1 MKKSN
6 LFLGIAITI
15 FIIACL
21 ILSTPHLSA
30 KEIPISQ
37 AQLAAKNFYY
47 ERALIE
53 YDLNYEDIKVT
64 ATTTVTHND
73 IPLIHIFDIGKDE
86 GFVIIAGDDR
96 VVPVLGYSLKGG
108 YVQETS
114 APPPALEELLS
125 QYEQQII
132 DILENQYRSSI
143 QIDSLWQHYTSPVFA
158 PSKGFRRVVP
168 LIETIW
174 DQDRYYNAF
183 CPEDPNGADG
193 HARVGCVAV
202 AMAQIMRYHKYPE
215 HGTGSNSYYYD
226 PYGWI
231 SADFGNATYN
241 WDNMPNYLTDYND
254 DVALIGFHCGVS
266 VEMMYG
272 PEGSGAYSSDVP
284 YALINYFNY
293 ASSVSYEERRY
304 YSDTQ
309 WENLLQTELS
319 AKRPVYY
326 SGSGSGGGHAF
337 VCDGYNGSY
346 FHFNWGWGGLY
357 NGYFY
362 LSSLNPGTHDFNW
375 LQAAVVG
382 IKSPLLPVA
391 DFSASATTIL
401 PGESIDFYD
410 LSEGIPNSWIWS
422 FDGGTPA
429 TSSLQNPTGIMYSS
443 PGTYDVSLSV
453 GNTNGIDDTLKSAYI
468 TVSDTAL
475 PIADFTISSST
486 PTLTETVYLTDS
498 SLNNPYEWQWS
509 FYPDSV
515 TFLDDTDANSQNIAV
530 RFDAPGN
537 YSVFLTA
544 TNENGSD
551 IATKFNVISAGGS
564 LLPFTEDFE
573 IAIWKDKWTIE
584 NPDLGITWDGYYK
597 LSGNLPS
604 RKAAWLYFYDYY
616 TTGERDRLISPLIN
630 LSSYDSATLNFR
642 HAYAI
647 YNTTRKD
654 SLIIYIS
661 TDNGN
666 QWERIFAATDDGAG
680 SFATHPPTTQ
690 EFIPTQPEDW
700 SGVGY
705 GADPI
710 TIDLSPWAGNANV
723 KIMFESYNG
732 HGNSLYI
739 DDLMIT
745 SNNYPPT
752 ILWFNPPLTEFT
764 VPSDTTITFTLA
776 AYDANDEVSYSWLLN
791 GEEQGI
797 EDSLWTYTFEEPGEY
812 EIQALVT
819 DDEYEGAVIWNIEV
833 LPDVGV
839 EPPYPSSI
847 TMLKANYPNP
857 FQFATTINYS
867 LSQPQRVKIQI
878 YNIRGQL
885 VEELLDQKQAAGEH
899 AVSWHPDNLSSGI
912 YFYRLET
919 ATKSFIK
926 KMVLIK

>member
-1 MKKSN
+1 
-6 LFLGIAITI
+6 
-15 FIIACL
+15 
-21 ILSTPHLSA
+21 
-30 KEIPISQ
+30 
-37 AQLAAKNFYY
+37 
-47 ERALIE
+47 
-53 YDLNYEDIKVT
+53 
-64 ATTTVTHND
+64 
-73 IPLIHIFDIGKDE
+73 
-86 GFVIIAGDDR
+86 
-96 VVPVLGYSLKGG
+96 
-108 YVQETS
+108 
-114 APPPALEELLS
+114 
-125 QYEQQII
+125 
-132 DILENQYRSSI
+132 
-143 QIDSLWQHYTSPVFA
+143 
-158 PSKGFRRVVP
+158 
-168 LIETIW
+168 
-174 DQDRYYNAF
+174 
-183 CPEDPNGADG
+183 
-193 HARVGCVAV
+193 
-202 AMAQIMRYHKYPE
+202 
-215 HGTGSNSYYYD
+215 
-226 PYGWI
+226 
-231 SADFGNATYN
+231 
-241 WDNMPNYLTDYND
+241 
-254 DVALIGFHCGVS
+254 
-266 VEMMYG
+266 
-272 PEGSGAYSSDVP
+272 
-284 YALINYFNY
+284 
-293 ASSVSYEERRY
+293 
-304 YSDTQ
+304 
-309 WENLLQTELS
+309 
-319 AKRPVYY
+319 
-326 SGSGSGGGHAF
+326 
-337 VCDGYNGSY
+337 
-346 FHFNWGWGGLY
+346 
-357 NGYFY
+357 
-362 LSSLNPGTHDFNW
+362 
-375 LQAAVVG
+375 
-382 IKSPLLPVA
+382 
-391 DFSASATTIL
+391 
-401 PGESIDFYD
+401 
-410 LSEGIPNSWIWS
+410 
-422 FDGGTPA
+422 
-429 TSSLQNPTGIMYSS
+429 
-443 PGTYDVSLSV
+443 
-453 GNTNGIDDTLKSAYI
+453 
-468 TVSDTAL
+468 VSDTAL
-475 PIADFTISSST
+475 PIADFTISNST
-486 PTLTETVYLTDS
+486 PTLTNTVYLTDS

-530 RFDAPGN
+530 RFDVPGN

-752 ILWFNPPLTEFT
+752 ILWFNPPLTEFI

-819 DDEYEGAVIWNIEV
+819 DGEYEVAVIWNIEV
-833 LPDVGV
+833 LPDMGA

-857 FQFATTINYS
+857 FQFTTTINYS
-867 LSQPQRVKIQI
+867 LAQPQRVKIQI